1 MANDELITP
10 KGICKEF
17 PGVKALS
24 NVSFSLCAGEIHGL
38 VGENGAGKSTLMKIL
53 SGAYKKDSGTILV
66 DGKETE
72 MGSPQISEELG
83 IAIIYQELNL
93 FGNLS
98 VAENIFLNRQ
108 PVKGG
113 ILDWRELNRKAQE
126 LFEQLGIHNIDVTQ
140 KVSRFSVAQQQLIE
154 IAKAM
159 SHNARVVIMDE
170 PTSSLTQ
177 QETEILFRIMHRLK
191 EQGNAVVFITHRLG
205 ELFAVTDRMTVLR
218 DGQVIGTRNT
228 ADINKD
234 ELISMMIG
242 RVLTQQF
249 PTRVNHIGDV
259 IFRVENLSDENG
271 RVKNLSFNV
280 RSGEVLGFN
289 GLVGAGR
296 TEAMRLI
303 FGVDK
308 KKSGKFYKSGKE
320 IHINTPRDAISN
332 RIGFVTEDRKS
343 EGLFLPFSCR
353 FNTTLVALRKIKK
366 HGILNMKL
374 DKQAA
379 DNYRDSLR
387 IVTPSMDQ
395 RVGQLSGGN
404 QQKVVLA
411 KWLFSDADVVIMD
424 EPTRGVDVGAKRE
437 IYEIINKLTAENKAV
452 IVVSSEM
459 EEVMGICDRIYVMC
473 EGKISK
479 ELQSSEFSQELISKY
494 SIGGYES

>member
-1 MANDELITP
+1 MAENVLVMR
-10 KGICKEF
+10 GICKSF
-17 PGVKALS
+17 GGVPVLK
-24 NVSFSLCAGEIHGL
+24 NVDFTLQKGMIHAL
-38 VGENGAGKSTLMKIL
+38 VGGNGAGKSTLMKIM
-53 SGAYKKDSGTILV
+53 SGVYSCDSGSITVNSVTKHITSPNV
-66 DGKETE
+66 ARE
-72 MGSPQISEELG
+72 MGIKM
-83 IAIIYQELNL
+83 IFQELSL
-93 FGNLS
+93 VPTLT
-98 VAENIFLNRQ
+98 VAENIFLNHEKTKRGFMDSAAMQ
-108 PVKGG
+108 
-113 ILDWRELNRKAQE
+113 REAKE
-126 LFEQLGIHNIDVTQ
+126 LLHRIGVDIDVKKT
-140 KVSRFSVAQQQLIE
+140 VSDLDVGVCQLIE
-154 IAKAM
+154 IAKAI
-159 SHNARVVIMDE
+159 STSFSVLIMDE

-259 IFRVENLSDENG
+259 VFRVENLSDENG

-479 ELQSSEFSQELISKY
+479 ELQRSEFSQELISKY

>member
-1 MANDELITP
+1 MANDELITLN
-10 KGICKEF
+10 GICKEF

-24 NVSFSLCAGEIHGL
+24 NVSFSLRAGEIHGL

-473 EGKISK
+473 EGKIST
-479 ELQSSEFSQELISKY
+479 ELQRSEFSQELISKY

>member
-1 MANDELITP
+1 MANDELITL

-24 NVSFSLCAGEIHGL
+24 NVSFSLRAGEIHGL

-126 LFEQLGIHNIDVTQ
+126 LFEQLGIHKIDVTQ

-259 IFRVENLSDENG
+259 IFR
-271 RVKNLSFNV
+271 
-280 RSGEVLGFN
+280 
-289 GLVGAGR
+289 
-296 TEAMRLI
+296 
-303 FGVDK
+303 
-308 KKSGKFYKSGKE
+308 
-320 IHINTPRDAISN
+320 
-332 RIGFVTEDRKS
+332 
-343 EGLFLPFSCR
+343 
-353 FNTTLVALRKIKK
+353 
-366 HGILNMKL
+366 
-374 DKQAA
+374 
-379 DNYRDSLR
+379 
-387 IVTPSMDQ
+387 
-395 RVGQLSGGN
+395 
-404 QQKVVLA
+404 
-411 KWLFSDADVVIMD
+411 
-424 EPTRGVDVGAKRE
+424 
-437 IYEIINKLTAENKAV
+437 
-452 IVVSSEM
+452 
-459 EEVMGICDRIYVMC
+459 
-473 EGKISK
+473 
-479 ELQSSEFSQELISKY
+479 ELQCA
-494 SIGGYES
+494 

>member
-1 MANDELITP
+1 MANDELITL

-24 NVSFSLCAGEIHGL
+24 NVSFSLRAGEIHGL

-93 FGNLS
+93 FRNLS

-249 PTRVNHIGDV
+249 PTRVNRIGDV

-479 ELQSSEFSQELISKY
+479 ELQRSEFSQELISKY

>member
-1 MANDELITP
+1 MANDELITL

-24 NVSFSLCAGEIHGL
+24 NVSFSLRAGEIHGL

-479 ELQSSEFSQELISKY
+479 GLQRSEFSQELISKY

>member
-1 MANDELITP
+1 MANEELITL

-24 NVSFSLCAGEIHGL
+24 NVSFSLRAGEIHGL

-72 MGSPQISEELG
+72 IGSPHISEELG

-108 PVKGG
+108 PVRGG

-170 PTSSLTQ
+170 PTSSLTE

-191 EQGNAVVFITHRLG
+191 AQGNAVVFITHRLG

-228 ADINKD
+228 ADISRD

-249 PTRVNHIGDV
+249 PTRDNNIGDV
-259 IFRVENLSDENG
+259 VFSVENLSDENG
-271 RVKNLSFNV
+271 RVKDLSFNV
-280 RSGEVLGFN
+280 RSGEVLGFT

-296 TEAMRLI
+296 TETMRLI

-308 KKSGKFYKSGKE
+308 KRSGKLYKSGKE
-320 IHINTPRDAISN
+320 IHINTPRDAIAN

-343 EGLFLPFSCR
+343 EGLLLPFSCR
-353 FNTTLVALRKIKK
+353 FNTTLVALKK
-366 HGILNMKL
+366 VKKNGILSMKL
-374 DKQAA
+374 DRQAA
-379 DNYRDSLR
+379 DSYRDSLR
-387 IVTPSMDQ
+387 IVTPGMDQ

-411 KWLFSDADVVIMD
+411 KWLFSDADIIIMD

-437 IYEIINKLTAENKAV
+437 IYEIINKLTQENKAV

-459 EEVMGICDRIYVMC
+459 EEVMGICDRIYIMC

-479 ELQSSEFSQELISKY
+479 ELPRRDFSQKLISKY
-494 SIGGYES
+494 SIGGCES